1 MFGVLGA
8 FYLGS
13 MRKTRTGYS
22 LPQAAI
28 ASLYVLAYGVSDEA
42 HQYFVP
48 GRTTEY
54 MDVAADAA
62 GGLLIVTMVYLIA
75 RNRSGSGR

>member
-1 MFGVLGA
+1 ME
-8 FYLGS
+8 
-13 MRKTRTGYS
+13 K
-22 LPQAAI
+22 
-28 ASLYVLAYGVSDEA
+28 GVSDEV